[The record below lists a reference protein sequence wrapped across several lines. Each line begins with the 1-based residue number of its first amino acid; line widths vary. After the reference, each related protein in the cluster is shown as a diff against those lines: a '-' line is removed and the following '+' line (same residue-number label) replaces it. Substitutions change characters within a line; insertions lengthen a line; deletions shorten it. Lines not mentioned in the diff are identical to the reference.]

1 MTTRSFKYVAY
12 IATTPEKLWQALV
25 DTDQMRQYWVDP
37 AGGDPGHINVSDW
50 TPGSPWEHQRL
61 DAARTVDVVGR
72 VIEST
77 APRRL
82 AYTWAQPNESD
93 DETRHSR
100 VTFDIEPKGERLVRL
115 TVTHAGLER
124 RPEMLADVA
133 EGWSMIL
140 SNLKTLHETGRPL
153 QSASEAAPA

>member
-1 MTTRSFKYVAY
+1 MTMAIPGFKFVAY

-82 AYTWAQPNESD
+82 AYTW
-93 DETRHSR
+93 
-100 VTFDIEPKGERLVRL
+100 V
-115 TVTHAGLER
+115 ER

-140 SNLKTLHETGRPL
+140 SNLKTLLETGRPL
-153 QSASEAAPA
+153 QRAWEVASA